1 MLLSLTA
8 FGQPELV
15 HATETQGESY
25 IIGMDQ
31 TMAPFTFLDDDGKPS
46 GLELEIFE
54 AIAADQ
60 EIDFTYQNMS
70 FSAALQ
76 ALETKQIDGLLAG
89 VAITPERAK
98 VIDFSIPIL
107 EVGNQF
113 AVKADSPYETVDDL
127 QGATIAVKTWS
138 TGLEIIQDMQE
149 E

>member
-76 ALETKQIDGLLAG
+76 LI
-89 VAITPERAK
+89 
-98 VIDFSIPIL
+98 
-107 EVGNQF
+107 NQ
-113 AVKADSPYETVDDL
+113 TN
-127 QGATIAVKTWS
+127 
-138 TGLEIIQDMQE
+138 
-149 E
+149 